1 MIDTD
6 RNLWDPLKTPERRL
20 PTLPQITPSFTTS
33 SIQIVGE
40 PQPAPTPSPSFAKST
55 IQIDGDAPASP
66 KQERFVDLSGSD
78 GEGEE
83 APIPAEAPLPS
94 WLEESEESGEEAK
107 EAGVVKSVDCCV
119 VEDAAT
125 SAKREWSEKHKEIEE
140 KRRRMEAEQPEEEE
154 KHQGA
159 GSFLVDSAVRYM
171 REHYQ
176 EKLTLQ
182 EVADR
187 CYVSQ
192 WHLSKLLNKYME
204 MSFYDILNSIRI
216 ENAKRLLENP
226 GLKIGQIGEMV
237 GYADAAHFTRTFKKL
252 EGINANEYR
261 NRMRNMS

>member
-1 MIDTD
+1 MTGYRDFSYAQEAIRLGVT
-6 RNLWDPLKTPERRL
+6 RFLLK
-20 PTLPQITPSFTTS
+20 PTKMAEINEALEAMTAKLK
-33 SIQIVGE
+33 E
-40 PQPAPTPSPSFAKST
+40 P
-55 IQIDGDAPASP
+55 
-66 KQERFVDLSGSD
+66 
-78 GEGEE
+78 
-83 APIPAEAPLPS
+83 
-94 WLEESEESGEEAK
+94 
-107 EAGVVKSVDCCV
+107 
-119 VEDAAT
+119 
-125 SAKREWSEKHKEIEE
+125 SAKPQEE
-140 KRRRMEAEQPEEEE
+140 PPEEEE

-159 GSFLVDSAVRYM
+159 GSFLVDSAVSYM

-261 NRMRNMS
+261 NRMRNS

>member
-1 MIDTD
+1 MYRVVLIDD
-6 RNLWDPLKTPERRL
+6 EAVILEGLKRVVKWENYDC
-20 PTLPQITPSFTTS
+20 QV
-33 SIQIVGE
+33 VGT
-40 PQPAPTPSPSFAKST
+40 AFDAKSGNDL
-55 IQIDGDAPASP
+55 IR
-66 KQERFVDLSGSD
+66 QEKPDILFTDIRMPGQSGLTMLAGLRSEFPDMQVTVMTGYRDFSYAQEAIRLGVTRFLLKPSKMAEINEALEAMTAKLKELSARSQ
-78 GEGEE
+78 E
-83 APIPAEAPLPS
+83 
-94 WLEESEESGEEAK
+94 
-107 EAGVVKSVDCCV
+107 
-119 VEDAAT
+119 
-125 SAKREWSEKHKEIEE
+125 
-140 KRRRMEAEQPEEEE
+140 EQPEEEE

-159 GSFLVDSAVRYM
+159 GSFLVDSAVSYM